1 MKNMNSKNR
10 KQEQMVMKI
19 PGCCAFLM
27 VEGEAIELAYG
38 EFRISRVVDKSAGG
52 IPVATVVKVGKE
64 LQWPLTRE
72 EPVVKLDNFH
82 YLFSLPMKNVYSLSY
97 GLTFPTN
104 QGKILGT
111 LDSFLA
117 QNSCFSGTNINNNKN
132 NSSISSSSN
141 LDWKQIAPRIEN
153 YNNVLARGIAEGT
166 IQIVRGIFMCSNV
179 YSNLVHRCAEMIL
192 NGGGEVNSIKK
203 TAATQNGTQKG
214 LKRIYRARELSRITE
229 EVSKGMLNGA
239 NMATGSVMAP
249 LLNSQTGK
257 TILATLPGELL
268 LASLDAINTI
278 LEAMEAAEKQAV
290 FNTTAAT
297 TKVVSQRYGEGAA
310 ETTGDVLATAGHCT
324 NTAWNVI
331 KFRKAI
337 TPASSMATRVDRNNN
352 NKY

>member
-1 MKNMNSKNR
+1 
-10 KQEQMVMKI
+10 MVMKI

-141 LDWKQIAPRIEN
+141 LDWKQIAQ
-153 YNNVLARGIAEGT
+153 GT

-179 YSNLVHRCAEMIL
+179 YSNLVKCAEMIL

-214 LKRIYRARELSRITE
+214 LKR
-229 EVSKGMLNGA
+229 
-239 NMATGSVMAP
+239 
-249 LLNSQTGK
+249 
-257 TILATLPGELL
+257 
-268 LASLDAINTI
+268 
-278 LEAMEAAEKQAV
+278 
-290 FNTTAAT
+290 
-297 TKVVSQRYGEGAA
+297 
-310 ETTGDVLATAGHCT
+310 
-324 NTAWNVI
+324 
-331 KFRKAI
+331 
-337 TPASSMATRVDRNNN
+337 
-352 NKY
+352 